1 MTAPNL
7 YADECYA
14 WIWLPAAA
22 EPVLAGRLGR
32 DGNTL
37 SFAYA
42 DAYLRRSDAISIF
55 PAELP
60 LKEGPISPAPGLM
73 LASCIRDAAP
83 DAWGRRVLANQ
94 RFGAGASDL
103 DGTDLDEISCLLRS
117 GSDRIGALDFQSST
131 TRHTPRLP
139 QGGSLDRLLDAA
151 DLVQRGIPLSREL
164 KAALLPRCAVGG
176 ARPKA
181 LVADEGKA
189 FIAKFSGPNDGF
201 DIVKAE
207 FLAMRLARLVGLEVA
222 PVQLVRSGSRDV
234 LLIERFD
241 RIMVDGVW
249 RRRALVSGLTL
260 LGLDEMM
267 ARYASYQELA
277 TIIRHRFTDPKPTL
291 RELFSRLVFNI
302 LCGNTNDHARNH
314 AAFWNGSA
322 LSLTPAYDICPQG
335 RTGREASQAM
345 LIDGDRRFSQIAV
358 CLDAAPSFLLS
369 REEATAIAAAQIS
382 TIKKQWQA
390 VCDEATLST
399 VDRELF
405 WRRQFLNPFAFE
417 GAPDEL
423 ISLVA
428 EQS

>member
-1 MTAPNL
+1 MTSEQR
-7 YADECYA
+7 YAEAYV
-14 WIWLPAAA
+14 WSWLPGQTQ
-22 EPVLAGRLGR
+22 PVVAGRLAREGSNFFFNYGR
-32 DGNTL
+32 
-37 SFAYA
+37 S
-42 DAYLRRSDAISIF
+42 YLAREDAISLYE
-55 PAELP
+55 PELP
-60 LKEGPISPAPGLM
+60 LRAGVLPLPAGLSM
-73 LASCIRDAAP
+73 PNCLRDAAP
-83 DAWGRRVLANQ
+83 DAWGRRVIINRRLGAK
-94 RFGAGASDL
+94 AGAAD
-103 DGTDLDEISCLLRS
+103 TADLDELTYLLES
-117 GSDRIGALDFQSST
+117 GSDRVGALDFQSST

-267 ARYASYQELA
+267 ARYASYEDLA
-277 TIIRHRFTDPKPTL
+277 ALVRKGFDDPEKML
-291 RELFSRLVFNI
+291 RELFGRIVFSI
-302 LCGNTNDHARNH
+302 LCGNTDDHARNH
-314 AAFWNGSA
+314 SAFWTGSS
-322 LSLTPAYDICPQG
+322 LQLTPAYDICPQSRHG
-335 RTGREASQAM
+335 DEASQAM
-345 LIDGDRRFSQIAV
+345 LIHGDHRDSRLARCIEAAEIFGLARDG
-358 CLDAAPSFLLS
+358 
-369 REEATAIAAAQIS
+369 AIALIVDQVQTMIANWEKVCSEAGIS
-382 TIKKQWQA
+382 DLDKRQFA
-390 VCDEATLST
+390 
-399 VDRELF
+399 
-405 WRRQFLNPFAFE
+405 RRQFLNPYAFE
-417 GAPDEL
+417 GAPEDIVKAL
-423 ISLVA
+423 R
-428 EQS
+428 